1 MGGDQ
6 QFIASSSNF
15 NFYQGLKDFI
25 GWDLIFRYKAKFY
38 KLWDTGYLPVNQR
51 VFLGGIGSLRGYG
64 SRTVSPKINNEK
76 NNEYGGTIAF
86 SNSVE
91 LSFPIIDRVKLRG
104 ALFFDYGY
112 IHDEKDE
119 GQVLGLRDIGNG
131 KTKDVK
137 YPSERHIQRYS
148 TGIAFEWVTPMG
160 PLQFVFAKPLNP
172 KDGDDIENFE
182 FTMGT
187 RF

>member
-1 MGGDQ
+1 M
-6 QFIASSSNF
+6 
-15 NFYQGLKDFI
+15 
-25 GWDLIFRYKAKFY
+25 
-38 KLWDTGYLPVNQR
+38 
-51 VFLGGIGSLRGYG
+51 RGYG

-76 NNEYGGTIAF
+76 NYEYGGTIAF

-112 IHDEKDE
+112 ITDEDNKDP
-119 GQVLGLRDIGNG
+119 I
-131 KTKDVK
+131 
-137 YPSERHIQRYS
+137 SEKNIQRYS